1 MRKKLKDLAKLVEG
15 ELLGNGEVPIKGVA
29 PIEDA
34 GDGDLTFALEP
45 RFVEK
50 VDSSKASAVIAP
62 QKTRP
67 KKPSILV
74 ANPRLAMAKILAL
87 YKPAKLPPKG
97 THKTAIISKSASI
110 GKGSSIGANVVVG
123 DDVKIGDDCTLHPNV
138 TVYPGVNIGNRVIL
152 HAGAVIGVDGFGFV
166 QDDGRH
172 VKIPQIG
179 SVIIEDD
186 VEIYANTCVA
196 RGAIGNTIIKRG
208 TKIDN
213 LTHIAHNCVIGED
226 CAITALVG
234 FAGSVTFG
242 SRVYV
247 GGQAGFQGHISIG
260 ENTVIMAKSG
270 VTKDVP
276 KNSVISGFPAQEH
289 KKELEIQALIR
300 RLPSLFKKV
309 FRPGA

>member
-1 MRKKLKDLAKLVEG
+1 M
-15 ELLGNGEVPIKGVA
+15 
-29 PIEDA
+29 
-34 GDGDLTFALEP
+34 
-45 RFVEK
+45 FVFY
-50 VDSSKASAVIAP
+50 
-62 QKTRP
+62 T
-67 KKPSILV
+67 SI
-74 ANPRLAMAKILAL
+74 
-87 YKPAKLPPKG
+87 
-97 THKTAIISKSASI
+97 IISGLISRRITAT
-110 GKGSSIGANVVVG
+110 A
-123 DDVKIGDDCTLHPNV
+123 
-138 TVYPGVNIGNRVIL
+138 
-152 HAGAVIGVDGFGFV
+152 A
-166 QDDGRH
+166 
-172 VKIPQIG
+172 
-179 SVIIEDD
+179 
-186 VEIYANTCVA
+186 EITPDIFSHNPA
-196 RGAIGNTIIKRG
+196 AIGNTIIKRG